1 MARTDE
7 GVKLPLPT
15 RARFSIL
22 GMERGEY
29 GFIFPRAMD
38 VTVQA
43 VGKRGDSDR
52 KDDLDQRMVMLP

>member
-1 MARTDE
+1 
-7 GVKLPLPT
+7 
-15 RARFSIL
+15 
-22 GMERGEY
+22 MERGEY